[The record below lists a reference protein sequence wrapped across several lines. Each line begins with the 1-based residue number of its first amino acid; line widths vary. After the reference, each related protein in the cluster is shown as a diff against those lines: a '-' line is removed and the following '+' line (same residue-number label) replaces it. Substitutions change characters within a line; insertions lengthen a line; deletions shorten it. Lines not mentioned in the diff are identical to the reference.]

1 MRDATH
7 AARALGVTMAL
18 VFTWWSAPAS
28 ACGPPPTLRE
38 FAAHAE
44 QIALVHAV
52 ERKQV
57 PAEDCACSC
66 FPQERVT
73 FEVLETW
80 KGSPMATFEM
90 DLPTDAPAVMV
101 VGRFRQDDGDE
112 EPARPQRIL
121 SLEGLDDPGLPALR
135 AAASRAVALAE
146 QGDEPDP
153 ASLRAH
159 ILESLRHPTTRLDGL
174 VEAWGVVGG
183 PGIKGFLSDAEAA
196 DLASVVAKERPTGER
211 LALLEPLLAGRLT
224 PGLREIVLQR
234 LDVAFASEEP
244 EPVEWAEPLLLLLG
258 WEKADDG
265 ADENTAAEEEEPAEV
280 SGPEQERRWQEEA
293 DRYEARERQKWQDLR
308 ASWPALRRTLGG

>member
-38 FAAHAE
+38 FAAHTE

-57 PAEDCACSC
+57 PSEDCACSC

-80 KGSPMATFEM
+80 KGSPMETFEM
-90 DLPTDAPAVMV
+90 DLPSDAPAVMV

-112 EPARPQRIL
+112 EPSRPQRIL

-146 QGDEPDP
+146 QGAEPDP

-183 PGIKGFLSDAEAA
+183 PALKGFLSDAEAA
-196 DLASVVAKERPTGER
+196 DLASVVVKERPTGEG

-224 PGLREIVLQR
+224 PGLREVVLQR
-234 LDVAFASEEP
+234 LDEAFASEEP

-258 WEKADDG
+258 RETADAD
-265 ADENTAAEEEEPAEV
+265 ADEVEEVAPDAADAVDPDA
-280 SGPEQERRWQEEA
+280 QERRWQEEA
-293 DRYEARERQKWQDLR
+293 DRYEAREREKWQELRRSWPVLR
-308 ASWPALRRTLGG
+308 ATLGG